1 MNIPIIDLFLNKYN
15 GGILLELK
23 QDYKIIPIFNRKKN
37 DKLMTPRE
45 FSEEY
50 GIGVLKTYQ
59 LINCKGFP
67 KIKNGRNYLILRYKV
82 DEWLENNI
90 GL

>member
-1 MNIPIIDLFLNKYN
+1 
-15 GGILLELK
+15 
-23 QDYKIIPIFNRKKN
+23 
-37 DKLMTPRE
+37 MTPRE

-90 GL
+90 GLEF